1 MIRIGS
7 SCALSVP
14 MAIGYAV
21 EARILTDGSADWR
34 GTSKY
39 AIDNKQYLI
48 INPCV
53 NDGMGKKHIP
63 TDAEWMILIHNTC
76 QYIKSI
82 GGNANNSHITI
93 INEPTK
99 FLTKEQYVNFI
110 NIAYPIIKSYG
121 FIVGAGNMEFVTSAM
136 LGDWYGYI
144 CVNAKFDILD
154 IHIQDSCDSDTKT
167 KQYTDYA
174 LNLATQ
180 YKKRL
185 NCTEAFCTRWDI
197 RTSGGWNNL
206 LMQLKHAERIGC
218 ENFCNVFNNLDK
230 AIFKVNTDNWEK
242 LSFKVNGII
251 NSNYWAHWKILM
263 DTSHPVPN
271 IYIPIEE
278 DDMELNYVKSG
289 TINEETRTVQEILLD
304 SGYVLTVTGK
314 CDANTV
320 TAIKEFQADNGL
332 KADAWVGKVTW
343 AKLLSETS
351 SGSMRFS
358 QLIARKAIYK

>member
-1 MIRIGS
+1 
-7 SCALSVP
+7 
-14 MAIGYAV
+14 
-21 EARILTDGSADWR
+21 
-34 GTSKY
+34 
-39 AIDNKQYLI
+39 
-48 INPCV
+48 
-53 NDGMGKKHIP
+53 
-63 TDAEWMILIHNTC
+63 
-76 QYIKSI
+76 
-82 GGNANNSHITI
+82 
-93 INEPTK
+93 
-99 FLTKEQYVNFI
+99 
-110 NIAYPIIKSYG
+110 
-121 FIVGAGNMEFVTSAM
+121 
-136 LGDWYGYI
+136 
-144 CVNAKFDILD
+144 
-154 IHIQDSCDSDTKT
+154 
-167 KQYTDYA
+167 
-174 LNLATQ
+174 
-180 YKKRL
+180 
-185 NCTEAFCTRWDI
+185 
-197 RTSGGWNNL
+197 
-206 LMQLKHAERIGC
+206 MQLAHAERIGC

-230 AIFKVNTDNWEK
+230 TIFKINTDNWEK